1 MSQSWTRLT
10 HGLLRYGPNHEWLA
24 FNDPVDT
31 VTVWELDEVEAAL
44 ERAEAETAQGRW
56 VVGLLSYDSGPAF
69 DPAVRSQRDPNTPLL
84 AYGIFDAPSESS
96 GPQDGP
102 FEISEWTPDQ
112 TPDQYGESIDAVREL
127 IRSGDTYQ
135 VNYTVRRNA
144 TFWGS
149 AEGLFAALSRAQRAK
164 HDAFLHF
171 GSHALCSAS
180 PELFFTREPNDDETF
195 TIRSRPMKGT
205 RPRHFDPDLD
215 QKIATDLVTSLKDRA
230 ENVMIVDMVRN
241 DLGRIAETGSV
252 TVPQLLEIETYPT
265 VHTMTSLVEARTT
278 ANLVQTLKALYPVA
292 SITGAPKYRTTEIIS
307 ELEATPRGAY
317 CGSAFVLDPTG
328 RWEFNVVIRS
338 VWLDLMAGTGSYG
351 VGGGIVWDSEATN
364 EWEETEHKSRVLTRA
379 SKPLKL
385 LETMAWTPDG
395 GVSLRQQHIDRLLAA
410 GDHFKIHVD
419 MDRVMDLLN
428 SVRSDTPLRLR
439 LLIDAAGEPELQV
452 GPLSHDDGE
461 LRTLPVDTVPT
472 DPYDEF
478 LVYKTTT
485 RARYQE
491 ALERFPGASDVIL
504 WNRRGELTE
513 TCIANLVLELDG
525 ELVTPDHQAG
535 LLPGTLRAE
544 LLTRGQLREQVLTLE
559 DLRRATR
566 VWTINSVRGWD
577 LIEIDFDAVSRLPEP
592 S

>member
-10 HGLLRYGPNHEWLA
+10 HGLVRYGPEHSWLH
-24 FNDPVDT
+24 FEDPVDT
-31 VTVWELDEVEAAL
+31 VTVWDLEDVEAAL
-44 ERAEAETAQGRW
+44 ERAETETANGNW
-56 VVGLLSYDSGPAF
+56 VVGLLSYDAGPAF
-69 DPAVRSQRDPNTPLL
+69 DSAVQSKRDPNTPLL
-84 AYGIFDAPSESS
+84 AYGIFAKPQEIA

-112 TPDQYGESIDAVREL
+112 TPEQYAESIDAVKEL
-127 IRSGDTYQ
+127 IGAGETYQ

-180 PELFFTREPNDDETF
+180 PELFFTREPNDDGTF
-195 TIRSRPMKGT
+195 TLTSRPMKGT

-215 QKIATDLVTSLKDRA
+215 GKIADDLVTSLKDRA

-241 DLGRIAETGSV
+241 DLGRIAETGTV
-252 TVPQLLEIETYPT
+252 TVPKLLEIETYPT
-265 VHTMTSLVEARTT
+265 VHTMTSSVQALST
-278 ANLVQTLKALYPVA
+278 ANLFETLRAMYPVA
-292 SITGAPKYRTTEIIS
+292 SITGAPKYRTTEIIAD
-307 ELEATPRGAY
+307 LEATPRGAY

-328 RWEFNVVIRS
+328 RWEFNVIIRS
-338 VWLDLMAGTGSYG
+338 VWLDLMLGTGTYG

-364 EWEETEHKSRVLTRA
+364 EWEETEHKSRVLARA
-379 SKPLKL
+379 GKPLKL

-395 GVSLRQQHIDRLLAA
+395 GVSLRQQHINRLLEA
-410 GDHFKIHVD
+410 GDHFNIEVD
-419 MDRVMDLLN
+419 MDHVMKLLN
-428 SVRSDTPLRLR
+428 SLRSDTPLKLR
-439 LLIDAAGEPELQV
+439 LLIDAAGNPELQV
-452 GPLSHDDGE
+452 GPLPHEDGE
-461 LRTLPVDTVPT
+461 LRTLPIDSEPT

-478 LVYKTTT
+478 LVHKTTS
-485 RARYQE
+485 RNRYQE
-491 ALERFPGASDVIL
+491 ALDRFEDSTDVIL

-513 TCIANLVLELDG
+513 TCFANLVLELHD
-525 ELVTPDHQAG
+525 ELVTPHHQSG

-544 LLTRGQLREQVLTLE
+544 LLDRGQLTERVLTIDHLYQ
-559 DLRRATR
+559 ASR

-577 LIEIDFDAVSRLPEP
+577 LIEVARRSEAP
-592 S
+592 